1 MTVKHI
7 IKIKESIK
15 TLEQLKNN
23 PTPQKIMDFDK
34 QLASFFGTRYSHA
47 TFAATYSSISIGYA
61 VSGTSLLN
69 DIDCMISTLEGMLAQ
84 ETKYEEV
91 SNILDLIEEGE
102 ATPNDYDSRQ
112 KFIAKIYYRFNDVI
126 KFDKSISS
134 IANDAISH
142 KSALDF
148 ELYDE
153 NSIADEV
160 IDGLIHRLKI
170 YADSILQAETK
181 PKTTSK
187 SSPAVIIHNTNSQS
201 QSQNQTIEI
210 TFNQV
215 LSDVQNKG
223 LSDEDFAKLTKL
235 LMEFENERQSK
246 KKTSLWDK
254 AKNVLKYLCDKSVE
268 IGIAV
273 LPYIIG
279 ALNK

>member
-34 QLASFFGTRYSHA
+34 QLASFFGAQYSHA
-47 TFAATYSSISIGYA
+47 TLAATYSSISIGYA

-84 ETKYEEV
+84 ESKYEEV
-91 SNILDLIEEGE
+91 SNIIDLIEEGE
-102 ATPNDYDSRQ
+102 AIPNDYDSRQ

-170 YADSILQAETK
+170 YADSILQADTK

-210 TFNQV
+210 TFSCSTN
-215 LSDVQNKG
+215 
-223 LSDEDFAKLTKL
+223 
-235 LMEFENERQSK
+235 
-246 KKTSLWDK
+246 
-254 AKNVLKYLCDKSVE
+254 
-268 IGIAV
+268 
-273 LPYIIG
+273 
-279 ALNK
+279 